1 MSIPLLCHV
10 FLILFGGFFAIQL
23 TFNSQKFAESNR
35 MDSPQAGFEFKPAGF
50 LMFGFV
56 LMLIATLPM
65 LQIGGFSS
73 AKELVAGVGIFTL
86 SAFIFNMG
94 LLLKVW
100 STFDGADHEPKNAI
114 RPLIPLIAVIIYF
127 LTS

>member
-1 MSIPLLCHV
+1 MSIPVLCYI

-23 TFNSQKFAESNR
+23 SFNSKKFAESNR
-35 MDSPQAGFEFKPAGF
+35 MDSPQAAFAFKPAGF

-73 AKELVAGVGIFTL
+73 AKEVVAGVGIFTL
-86 SAFIFNMG
+86 FAFIFNMG
-94 LLLKVW
+94 LVLKVW

-127 LTS
+127 VTS